1 MKNQVTEKA
10 SNTDSVSGFRY
21 RADIQGL
28 RAIAVLGVL
37 VFHANAPL
45 PGGFLGVDVFF
56 VISGY
61 VITNLILRRIATPQ
75 GISWPHFYLRRFM
88 RLAPAL
94 SVVLLVTVAA
104 SFLLSSPFG
113 IQQATGATAIGAV
126 LLSANFVLANLTGDY
141 FAAPAK
147 FNPLLHTWSL
157 SIEEQI
163 YLVIPA
169 LIVLLGLTLRWPP
182 RRTLTLT
189 LLGAGALSLLFALA
203 AASDR
208 VPAAFATLANYYSV
222 TSRLWEFAAGG
233 VLALYGHRL
242 RLSNRIAQVV
252 GVVGLVMILG
262 AFAFLDDSQRYPGP
276 WTLLPVLGTVAVL
289 WAGESS
295 VGAASRWLGDR
306 RFVWVGDRS
315 YSFYLWHWPL
325 VAFSLALWPTRWYAA
340 GLATVASLFPAILV
354 YRWLEDPIR
363 RGPIPSK
370 RRLLIMIAGFVGAPL
385 LAALL
390 LIRSA
395 DTEWAAR
402 ASELPLNDLSLV
414 TPGQEC
420 TRDIRA
426 LLGPESDQ
434 DIYCQSS
441 GTNPA
446 LAIIGDSHASM
457 LRPGFEALDSREEFT
472 SLGVAGSSFSDP
484 RYQPIFRYIEE
495 SPSIVDVIVTSAW
508 QFHGVDRQEL
518 ERELQRLVDADKRVH
533 VLSDVPVYSGDSMR
547 CAVQR
552 VPLGDDVC
560 SVPTS
565 EVRADFSPILTEL
578 NRLRDA
584 IPQLSIVDTSQYFCE
599 AGKCSMIFEG
609 VPVYADSHHLNQA
622 GARIFVEQLLT
633 ESSIFDLTSGA

>member
-1 MKNQVTEKA
+1 MKNPVAEKT
-10 SNTDSVSGFRY
+10 STTDSVSGFRY
-21 RADIQGL
+21 RTDIQGL

-61 VITNLILRRIATPQ
+61 VITQLILRRIATPQ
-75 GISWPHFYLRRFM
+75 GISWPHFYLRRFL

-94 SVVLLVTVAA
+94 SVVLLVTVGA

-163 YLVIPA
+163 YLVIPG

-182 RRTLTLT
+182 KKTLILT

-208 VPAAFATLANYYSV
+208 VPGAFATLANYYSV
-222 TSRLWEFAAGG
+222 ASRLWEFTAGG

-242 RLSNRIAQVV
+242 RLSKRIAQVA
-252 GVVGLVMILG
+252 GVAGLAMILG

-289 WAGESS
+289 WAGEFS

-306 RFVWVGDRS
+306 RLVWVGDRS
-315 YSFYLWHWPL
+315 YSLYLWHWPL

-340 GLATVASLFPAILV
+340 GLATVASLLPAILV

-370 RRLLIMIAGFVGAPL
+370 KRLLMMVVGFVGAPL

-395 DTEWAAR
+395 DAEWAAR

-420 TRDIRA
+420 TPEIRA
-426 LLGPESDQ
+426 LLDPASDR

-484 RYQPIFRYIEE
+484 RYEPIFRYIEE
-495 SPSIVDVIVTSAW
+495 LPSIVDVIVTSAW
-508 QFHGVDRQEL
+508 QFHGVDRQIL
-518 ERELQRLVDADKRVH
+518 EREIKRLVDADKRVH

-565 EVRADFSPILTEL
+565 VVRADFSPILTEL
-578 NRLRDA
+578 NALKET
-584 IPQLSIVDTSQYFCE
+584 IPQISIVDTSHYFCE
-599 AGKCSMIFEG
+599 LGKCSMIFGG
-609 VPVYADSHHLNQA
+609 VPVYADSHHLNTA
-622 GARIFVEQLLT
+622 GARIFISKLLADSPILALFAT
-633 ESSIFDLTSGA
+633 R